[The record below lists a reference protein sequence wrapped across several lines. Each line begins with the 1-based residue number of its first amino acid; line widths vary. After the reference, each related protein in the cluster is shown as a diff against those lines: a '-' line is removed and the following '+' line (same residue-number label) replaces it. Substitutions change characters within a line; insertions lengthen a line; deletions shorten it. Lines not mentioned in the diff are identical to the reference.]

1 MTISMSGR
9 WKTAIGY
16 GSLARLAARIATAK
30 PTPASNIIPPK
41 ARRTCARRLT
51 RGRRGTRDGSSSLPH
66 SVGPFTE
73 VLDQPRNERRRGR
86 RACRPTCSSSI
97 AKVLR
102 SSTLEIRTIETR
114 SSMAGS
120 SPLPRLRHG
129 WSKDEDPAPHSSR
142 TCARSSADPH
152 PASGAGV
159 ILRITAAPRQDRLR
173 VGPDTV
179 GATCLLRLLAVLKSG
194 V

>member
-51 RGRRGTRDGSSSLPH
+51 RGRRGTREGSSSLPH

-97 AKVLR
+97 AKVRR
-102 SSTLEIRTIETR
+102 SSTLAIRTIETR
-114 SSMAGS
+114 SSVAGS
-120 SPLPRLRHG
+120 SSLPRLRPRLEQRRR
-129 WSKDEDPAPHSSR
+129 SCARSS
-142 TCARSSADPH
+142 CARSSADPH

-159 ILRITAAPRQDRLR
+159 ILSITAAPRQDRSR

>member
-1 MTISMSGR
+1 MTTSMSGR

-16 GSLARLAARIATAK
+16 GTLARLAARIATAK
-30 PTPASNIIPPK
+30 PAPASNIIPPK
-41 ARRTCARRLT
+41 ARRTCARRLA
-51 RGRRGTRDGSSSLPH
+51 RGRRGIREGSSSLPH

-73 VLDQPRNERRRGR
+73 VLDQPRNEGRRGR
-86 RACRPTCSSSI
+86 RACRPNCSSSI
-97 AKVLR
+97 AKVR
-102 SSTLEIRTIETR
+102 CSSTLAIRTIETL

-120 SPLPRLRHG
+120 TPLPCLRPRLDQRRR
-129 WSKDEDPAPHSSR
+129 SSARSSR

-152 PASGAGV
+152 PASEAGV
-159 ILRITAAPRQDRLR
+159 ILRTTAPPRQDRSR